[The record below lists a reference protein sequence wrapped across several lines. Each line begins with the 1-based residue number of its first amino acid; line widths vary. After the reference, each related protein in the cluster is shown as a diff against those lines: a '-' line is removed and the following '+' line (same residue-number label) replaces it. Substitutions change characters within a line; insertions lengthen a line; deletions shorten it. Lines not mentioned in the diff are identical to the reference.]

1 MTPYA
6 LATYRYFLRH
16 PVGQNLPRKFKI
28 AFEGCAADH
37 ARTPISLTGFPPWGL
52 RSSRWG
58 RSSTA
63 LCGGIAS
70 ERTCP
75 EGHRDTRTAI
85 GMTQVRALLREG
97 KAPPPELVRLELLP
111 ILRKGLA

>member
-1 MTPYA
+1 
-6 LATYRYFLRH
+6 LGIEIVK
-16 PVGQNLPRKFKI
+16 VGAVFH
-28 AFEGCAADH
+28 C
-37 ARTPISLTGFPPWGL
+37 S
-52 RSSRWG
+52 
-58 RSSTA
+58 

-85 GMTQVRALLREG
+85 SMTQVRALLREG
-97 KAPPPELVRLELLP
+97 KAPPPELVRLEFLP